1 MIKHINIDPN
11 GVCNA
16 KCWFCP
22 VAYLGNSK
30 ENRANMPIEMMENIL
45 KQIDEGRGD
54 FVDPNIEIKN
64 NPIHYNEMLL
74 YPHLK
79 EMLDLHRKYNIRMYV
94 YTNGLNLTPS
104 KSDLIKQYPDVVTR
118 ILLNV
123 PSIERY
129 QWAKFT
135 GFNEKLFD
143 KIINNLKYAN
153 DELSK
158 IFKGDKLM
166 LMVNGVDE
174 STKTENGGWL
184 KVLDKA
190 PEYEK
195 KEHQTIFQ
203 EIKNTF
209 PNFDLVFRPNLSDRN
224 GSLSEL
230 GVISNQEAIQEKHTG
245 KVVGCGWNFPDEYLF
260 ISATGNV
267 YLCADDF
274 AYESIYTNIKNKTI
288 KEIWQSKQRKEM
300 IEKSYSSM
308 CVKCSKAVWSDNVM
322 PSLGSTNNALAGE
335 VLSKTK
341 KHIKLKE
348 V

>member
-143 KIINNLKYAN
+143 KIINNLNYAN

-184 KVLDKA
+184 TVLDKA
-190 PEYEK
+190 PKYEQQ
-195 KEHQTIFQ
+195 EHQTIFQ
-203 EIKNTF
+203 EIKNKF
-209 PNFDLVFRPNLSDRN
+209 PNFDLVFRPNLSDRA
-224 GSLSEL
+224 GLLSEL
-230 GVISNQEAIQEKHTG
+230 GVISNQETIEEKHSG
-245 KVVGCGWNFPDEYLF
+245 EVIGCGWSYPDEHLF

-267 YLCADDF
+267 YLCCADF
-274 AYESIYTNIKNKTI
+274 EYKSIYANIKDKTI
-288 KEIWQSKQRKEM
+288 KEIWESKERQEM
-300 IEKSYSSM
+300 IKKSYSSM
-308 CVKCSKAVWSDNVM
+308 CIKCSKAIWSDNVM
-322 PSLGSTNNALAGE
+322 PSLGSTNNPLAGE